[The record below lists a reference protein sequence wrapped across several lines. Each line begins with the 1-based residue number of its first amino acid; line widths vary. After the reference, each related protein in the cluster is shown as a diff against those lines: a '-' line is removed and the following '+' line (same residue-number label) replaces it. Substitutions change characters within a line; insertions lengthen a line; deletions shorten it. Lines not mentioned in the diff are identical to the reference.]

1 MPEALSRTVRATL
14 LGRTVMFG
22 SMEQAALEELAGRAS
37 QRSYRRGEVIVREG
51 DPGDALFVVVEGLVK
66 VYVTSAGGDE
76 MLLVTLAPPSVFG
89 ELPLVDGGSRSASA
103 AALEATTLL
112 TLTRAEL
119 LEGLRGDVRLADGLL
134 RSLGSLVRR
143 LTDQAADL
151 VFLDLHGRVAKLLV
165 SIAEKNPPA
174 AGNEWE
180 LDLHLTQGE
189 IASMV
194 GGSRQSVNQVLRSFE
209 RRGLVELDGR
219 RVVIKQ
225 VDRLRRDAS

>member
-1 MPEALSRTVRATL
+1 MPEALSPSVGAAL
-14 LGRTVMFG
+14 LRRTVMFG
-22 SMEQAALEELAGRAS
+22 AMEQTALEQLAGRAL

-51 DPGDALFVVVEGLVK
+51 DPGDALFVVVDGLVK

-76 MLLVTLAPPSVFG
+76 MLLVTLAPPAVFG
-89 ELPLVDGGSRSASA
+89 ELPLVDGGTRSASA
-103 AALEATTLL
+103 AALQATTVL
-112 TLTRAEL
+112 TVTRSAL
-119 LEGLRGDVRLADGLL
+119 LEGLSGDVRLADGLL

-151 VFLDLHGRVAKLLV
+151 VFLDLHGRVAKLLLR
-165 SIAEKNPPA
+165 IAEKNPPA
-174 AGNEWE
+174 PGGEWE
-180 LDLHLTQGE
+180 LDLHLTQAE

-225 VDRLRRDAS
+225 LDRLRRDAT